1 MEVQVNESNFG
12 KEVQS
17 SKGITIVDFWA
28 PWCGPCRIL
37 GPMIAEI
44 AEEEKDV
51 KVAKVNVDENPS
63 LAAMFGIRGIPT
75 VILFKDGKP
84 VEQIVGLRA
93 KQDFL
98 SLIEKYREPQA

>member
-1 MEVQVNESNFG
+1 MEVQVNESNFA
-12 KEVQS
+12 KEVQE
-17 SKGITIVDFWA
+17 SKGLTLVDFWA

-51 KVAKVNVDENPS
+51 KVAKVNVDEDPS

-98 SLIEKYREPQA
+98 AMIDKYRESEA